1 MSSRKRRSQRGVEV
15 SATHTCY
22 YEEEQNKMQGP
33 NWRDASG
40 DRERGHTM
48 QWHLQAIYTTF
59 RGEGGQD
66 GYDWN
71 TVTPASNDTTCLEGV
86 ITDRRLH
93 DTATP
98 ANRSDTSLG
107 VSTDRRLHDTTIHAT
122 NRSDKPW
129 SQHWQWGDYTIPTPA
144 NRYDT
149 SLERVGWVLLYVH
162 RNRRLIRDGSPER
175 PPRLSHSSWDLIER
189 VSRLTGDYTIQQH
202 LLTAV
207 IQPLSQHWHETTRH
221 SNTC

>member
-22 YEEEQNKMQGP
+22 YEEEQKKMQGP

-86 ITDRRLH
+86 STDRRLH

-107 VSTDRRLHDTTIHAT
+107 VSTDRRLNDTTIHTT
-122 NRSDKPW
+122 NR
-129 SQHWQWGDYTIPTPA
+129 G
-144 NRYDT
+144 DT
-149 SLERVGWVLLYVH
+149 SLG
-162 RNRRLIRDGSPER
+162 
-175 PPRLSHSSWDLIER
+175 
-189 VSRLTGDYTIQQH
+189 VSTDNE
-202 LLTAV
+202 
-207 IQPLSQHWHETTRH
+207 ETTRYLH
-221 SNTC
+221 PLTAMTQALKGSVECCFTSTETVGLLGTGAQNGHLYFHTAPEIWLKGSVDWQETTRYSNTC